1 MVRGGVIIV
10 ITLLRYC
17 PRRCYFFFIML
28 LRYYGSIIIFFVIM
42 LLCYGPRRCYFFF
55 ITLLHY
61 YCTGQDITLFVI
73 TSLCCCW
80 QCYYF
85 LRVIRLLRYYEVIRK
100 KEGNTHP
107 IMRTICKSFE
117 IFFVYL
123 FNYLTHADDGCQIW
137 RSGKSPSASIVHFPY
152 RA

>member
-1 MVRGGVIIV
+1 MPVRTQILFHEWSSIIIFFV
-10 ITLLRYC
+10 ITLLRY
-17 PRRCYFFFIML
+17 
-28 LRYYGSIIIFFVIM
+28 YGGIIIFFVIM
-42 LLCYGPRRCYFFF
+42 LLHYGPRWCFFFF
-55 ITLLHY
+55 IKLLHY
-61 YCTGQDITLFVI
+61 YCTGQDITSFVI
-73 TSLCCCW
+73 TLLCYYW
-80 QCYYF
+80 RCYYF

-107 IMRTICKSFE
+107 ITRTICKSFV